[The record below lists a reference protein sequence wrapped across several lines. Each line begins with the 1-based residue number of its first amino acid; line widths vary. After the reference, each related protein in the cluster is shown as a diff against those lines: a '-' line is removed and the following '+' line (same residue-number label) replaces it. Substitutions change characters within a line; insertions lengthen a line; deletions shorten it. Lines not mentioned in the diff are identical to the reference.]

1 MMFKNSLRLIAT
13 NFDKVWKLLVYHIF
27 SIALA
32 FGLIAVF
39 YQDYLTLAKFA
50 YQEADL
56 ASIFQSGTI
65 FGSSIANA
73 LTGVADFVIIFFKQ
87 LFAFNIWKGIY
98 FCFIVF
104 YFFPVLVNIGKYVTC
119 EMMYGYMSSCR
130 KQSFTG
136 TYLKTLGSSLV
147 YSLIKVLY
155 SLPFNALV
163 VLSMWGLTRV
173 ENHIFDYIMPFAFVL
188 IPALVLGIK
197 SLFNM
202 GWAPAK
208 VVYNHNIISSY
219 TIGIRAVIR
228 RSAEVFSSTFIF
240 YLLAIVI
247 SIALGAYSLIIIL
260 PIMSPF
266 IYIFEMVMFFSSQG
280 MRFYVDTDTIISP
293 KRLEEVDKIDDAKY
307 LL

>member
-13 NFDKVWKLLVYHIF
+13 NFDKVWKLLVYHIL
-27 SIALA
+27 SIALT

-39 YQDYLTLAKFA
+39 YKDYLSIAQYA
-50 YQEADL
+50 YNQADL
-56 ASIFQSGTI
+56 GSIFQSGTI
-65 FGSSIANA
+65 FGSTIANA
-73 LTGVADFVIIFFKQ
+73 LTAVADFVIIFFKQ
-87 LFAFNIWKGIY
+87 LFAFNIWKGVY
-98 FCFIVF
+98 FSILVF
-104 YFFPVLVNIGKYVTC
+104 YFFPVLVNVGKYVTC

-147 YSLIKVLY
+147 YALIKVLY

-208 VVYNHNIISSY
+208 VVYNHNIVSSY

-228 RSAEVFSSTFIF
+228 RAAEVFASTFIF

-247 SIALGAYSLIIIL
+247 SIVLGAYSLIIIL

-266 IYIFEMVMFFSSQG
+266 IYIFEMVMFFASQG
-280 MRFYVDTDTIISP
+280 MRFYVDTDTIVSP
-293 KRLEEVDKIDDAKY
+293 KKLEEVDKIDDAKY